1 MLLATSAESWHY
13 VARCCQSSI
22 SFAIIAVT
30 LQDPGLKVL
39 TWRRRKSNCNSRSI
53 ERSSAINNVKL
64 WTCLHDIHISWLI
77 EATIIATCCSEN
89 SFNVVGWDL
98 RQKFGFRHFRRLPKL
113 KFSPSICISFTGSEL
128 FVPLRSFDQRP
139 VYTTCT
145 YGHWAVCTY
154 LQARHTGQMVRH
166 TDQMY
171 RRFFTPIHACTSRP
185 YIDLTKPS
193 LAINRQRYWTCSVLQ
208 QSVGWS
214 HYMSVCVS
222 YLTTWDKNRSWT
234 FPSYSLSVPGKVF
247 AHVLL
252 ARLDP
257 LLQKH
262 RRVDLTNPDSA
273 VVAPHWMQSWHCV
286 CWRKSIENYNSRC
299 TSRLWTWRRLSIP

>member
-1 MLLATSAESWHY
+1 MYTHLHYEVVYSSYWKWLMLLVTSAESWHY

-39 TWRRRKSNCNSRSI
+39 TWRRRESNCNSRSI
-53 ERSSAINNVKL
+53 ERSSAINYVKL
-64 WTCLHDIHISWLI
+64 WTCLHDLHISWLI

-98 RQKFGFRHFRRLPKL
+98 RQKFGFRHFRLWPKL

-154 LQARHTGQMVRH
+154 LQVRHTGQMYRH
-166 TDQMY
+166 
-171 RRFFTPIHACTSRP
+171 FFHTHTCVYISAIH
-185 YIDLTKPS
+185 
-193 LAINRQRYWTCSVLQ
+193 
-208 QSVGWS
+208 WS
-214 HYMSVCVS
+214 HEAITSDQQAASLDLQCPAAVCWMVPVCVS
-222 YLTTWDKNRSWT
+222 YMTTWDKNRSWT
-234 FPSYSLSVPGKVF
+234 FPSYSLLF
-247 AHVLL
+247 CY
-252 ARLDP
+252 RLIEHGLRSAP
-257 LLQKH
+257 TQYRLYGRPVCYRWWLQI
-262 RRVDLTNPDSA
+262 VQVIWA
-273 VVAPHWMQSWHCV
+273 A
-286 CWRKSIENYNSRC
+286 
-299 TSRLWTWRRLSIP
+299 